1 MGSVGQDEVVGLLQ
15 ELIRNGCVNDGTAD
29 GGHEERSVS
38 TLVDYF
44 GRAGQIVE
52 PHPGRQNLIYRIP
65 GTDPAAPTLL
75 LLPHLDVVPVSEEGW
90 SRDPF
95 GAEIHDGFVWG
106 RGAIDMLNVTA
117 AMAAVFKRHLDGDA
131 PPLPGDLV
139 FAAVA
144 DEEAGGELGAL
155 WLAEHRPDL
164 VDCDYLLTEVA
175 TPALSH
181 VPGAGIP
188 VTVAEKGPSWQ
199 VLRTRGVPGHA
210 SQPYATSNALV
221 PMAEAIS
228 LLANSPVPAVI
239 SPEWEVFVAGMGL
252 PRDLTARLCD
262 VDTLDDAIAELA
274 AIDVGLARWAH
285 ACTHLTVAPTTLDSG
300 NKNNVIPDGA
310 EASLD
315 VRMAPGQ
322 DEAAIDD
329 HFRKV
334 LGPTLYD
341 EVEIE
346 ARSLLRPNGSDAE
359 GPLWEAIGDAAEAL
373 TGSRRRLPMLIPVV
387 TDARFFRSRGVTCYG
402 VGLFDDRMSFGE
414 MLTLFHG
421 HDERV
426 SLESVGLTAGLL
438 EETVAAFGR
447 RTG

>member
-1 MGSVGQDEVVGLLQ
+1 MIPRDEVVGLLQ
-15 ELIRNGCVNDGTAD
+15 QLIRNACVNDGTPD
-29 GGHEERSVS
+29 GGGEARSVA
-38 TLVDYF
+38 TLIDYL
-44 GRAGQIVE
+44 GRPGEIVE

-65 GTDPAAPTLL
+65 GTDPDAPALL

-117 AMAAVFKRHLDGDA
+117 AMAAVFKRHLDGEA
-131 PPLPGDLV
+131 EPLPGDLV

-144 DEEAGGELGAL
+144 DEEAGGDLGAR
-155 WLAEHRPDL
+155 WLAENRPDL
-164 VDCDYLLTEVA
+164 VACDYLLTEVA
-175 TPALSH
+175 TPALSR

-188 VTVAEKGPSWQ
+188 VTVAEKGPSWH
-199 VLRTRGVPGHA
+199 VLHTRGVPGHA
-210 SQPYATSNALV
+210 SQPDATRNALV
-221 PMAEAIS
+221 PMAEAIA
-228 LLANSPVPAVI
+228 LLANAPTPAFI

-252 PRDLTARLCD
+252 PNDLTARLCD
-262 VDTLDDAIAELA
+262 IDELDDAIAELSD
-274 AIDVGLARWAH
+274 IDMGMARWAH
-285 ACTHLTVAPTTLDSG
+285 ACTHLTVAPTLRDSG
-300 NKNNVIPDGA
+300 PKHHVIPDAA

-322 DEAAIDD
+322 DQATMDD

-334 LGPTLYD
+334 LGPALLD

-346 ARSLLRPNGSDAE
+346 ARAVVLPNASAPD
-359 GPLWEAIGDAAEAL
+359 GPLWEAIGDAAETL

-387 TDARFFRSRGVTCYG
+387 TDARFYRSRGVTCYG

-414 MLTLFHG
+414 MLSLFHG

-426 SLESVGLTAGLL
+426 SVDSVGMTTELL
-438 EETVAAFGR
+438 ERTVGAFGL
-447 RTG
+447 RTQ